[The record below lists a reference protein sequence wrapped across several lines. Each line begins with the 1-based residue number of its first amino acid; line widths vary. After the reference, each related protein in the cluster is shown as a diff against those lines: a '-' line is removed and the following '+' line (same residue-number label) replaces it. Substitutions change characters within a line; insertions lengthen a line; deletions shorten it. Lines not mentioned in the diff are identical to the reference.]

1 MAENIQDRAG
11 VIAPPPLIYL
21 GPLALGLLL
30 NRWRPRPFLPP
41 PVARSLGTML
51 AGSGLLLG
59 GWAARTMLAAGTALD
74 PEHPV
79 TRIVTAG
86 PYRFSRNPIYL
97 AFTLI
102 YLGIAALAN
111 TRWPVLFLPGVL
123 ATVRR
128 GVIAREE
135 RYLARKFGGEYTGY
149 QTRVRRWI

>member
-1 MAENIQDRAG
+1 MAENIQDHAG

-30 NRWRPRPFLPP
+30 NRRRPRPWLSPAA
-41 PVARSLGTML
+41 ARPLGIML
-51 AGSGLLLG
+51 AAGGLLLG
-59 GWAARTMLAAGTALD
+59 GWGARTILAAGTGLD
-74 PEHPV
+74 PAHPA
-79 TRIVTAG
+79 TRIVTGG

-97 AFTLI
+97 AFTLL
-102 YLGIAALAN
+102 YLGVAALAN

-123 ATVRR
+123 AAVQR

-135 RYLARKFGGEYTGY
+135 RYLARKFGAEYTAY